1 MGSTCSSN
9 QVAPVSTLDNTNP
22 NFGKLKFD
30 GKSSICKYIIVQV
43 PAENTGDDK
52 TFEYANRVSEELFCG
67 QRPDIGWWWK
77 KTGSESH
84 SHGAVWWPPSII
96 SVTGGAENFKISK
109 EYTTIF
115 KKGIVKAA
123 SAMKAMIIDGG
134 SASGV
139 MLEVGKAVE
148 EDGDQIATLGIIPWK
163 VVSAREESNLKP
175 VGKPTCSL
183 QYDYNVRKYRHVE
196 KTTKNENE
204 TVLDSNHRYFAFVDV
219 AHTGQPEAEQ
229 AAWGLEI
236 PFRFHLECAL
246 SGRKDPNQ
254 GDLITPHVVVVVGGG
269 MGTFKTVCALA
280 NIEKTGGQTSIPIVI
295 IENSGELPDFLIK
308 LRGKPRP
315 SDKAAVQKIWPK
327 GIAGD
332 DAAYTM
338 ALKICSLPE
347 EALTFHRFDSDES
360 LSYVLMKSI
369 CNGTLQQKQGNWTQL
384 SPLQRLRYVL
394 EWDDDEAMKMAKR
407 EVLMNIDEK
416 EKTEKSGDYSKILM
430 EAMYR
435 NRYKFVDLVLDFDF
449 KLTESDFIQLYKERL
464 IAKGET
470 TEWLYD
476 EHDRHRYDVHM
487 KVTKSLEN
495 LKGLSE
501 LRKIRKDRGKKN
513 QKDSQDLEHEQDNGE
528 ENLNIKKS
536 FLKHNV
542 VLSNYFGW
550 ERNKDDHAIRSS
562 RGGPVPHE
570 ENGVSG
576 TDVFIWS
583 ILTGRRE
590 IAHIL
595 WRHLGCG
602 QQSITTALFACAIAR
617 TVGPL
622 LDDESKKLFIGDLE
636 VHGNSHSG
644 QAVDFAAHFEM
655 LAVDLLDM
663 CYRKSKDQT
672 ICILLTP
679 LLLPKE
685 SYWVSTHGSL
695 RRALRPISLALDA
708 AAKRFVAHDAF
719 QDSLDQLWM
728 GRIESKD
735 KVTIMNNADEQ
746 RGILNPR
753 GFRLRHEGLLRGLAR
768 LLGLEVWFFPNSLM
782 AGIDHLLTCLLL
794 IPIFKSKRNSSRRYR
809 IPEPGVR
816 NQVEFYVNIALQKW
830 CSFYAAPVS
839 KFYLDFAS
847 YFAFVVL
854 YTAVGLTMS
863 YEYTV
868 QEALMHT
875 WIFSFALGEF
885 RNYLDMGL
893 IRYNRVNKYHFD
905 VLVLVL
911 YIPAAALRIFEIRYQ
926 DQKSFDSLGGNFSA
940 PLQDGHLAVYNESGR
955 DFWTARSWH
964 GVAGIFFWVRIL
976 VFCRISSD
984 LGPMVLVL
992 QKVSWNAFEL
1002 FVFLLVFM
1010 IGFGAAM
1017 ICAGRPRADP
1027 RFDLSSSLQQAIFFT
1042 YIEIFGEHYLNGFEL
1057 SFDDYPLCDDASKC
1071 STSSNLGII
1080 LLCIYLF
1087 ISGIVLMNLLI
1098 ASE

>member
-1 MGSTCSSN
+1 MN
-9 QVAPVSTLDNTNP
+9 
-22 NFGKLKFD
+22 K
-30 GKSSICKYIIVQV
+30 
-43 PAENTGDDK
+43 
-52 TFEYANRVSEELFCG
+52 
-67 QRPDIGWWWK
+67 
-77 KTGSESH
+77 
-84 SHGAVWWPPSII
+84 
-96 SVTGGAENFKISK
+96 
-109 EYTTIF
+109 
-115 KKGIVKAA
+115 
-123 SAMKAMIIDGG
+123 
-134 SASGV
+134 
-139 MLEVGKAVE
+139 
-148 EDGDQIATLGIIPWK
+148 
-163 VVSAREESNLKP
+163 
-175 VGKPTCSL
+175 
-183 QYDYNVRKYRHVE
+183 
-196 KTTKNENE
+196 NE
-204 TVLDSNHRYFAFVDV
+204 TVLDSNHRYFVFVDV
-219 AHTGQPEAEQ
+219 ADTAQPEAEQ
-229 AAWGLEI
+229 AAWGQEI

-246 SGRKDPNQ
+246 SGRNDQNR
-254 GDLITPHVVVVVGGG
+254 GDLITPHVLVVVGGG

-280 NIEKTGGQTSIPIVI
+280 NIEKAGGQTSIPIVI
-295 IENSGELPDFLIK
+295 MEGSGELPDFLK
-308 LRGKPRP
+308 RLWKEKP
-315 SDKAAVQKIWPK
+315 SDETAVEKIWPEK
-327 GIAGD
+327 IAGD
-332 DAAYTM
+332 PAAYKM
-338 ALKICSLPE
+338 ALKICGLPTE
-347 EALTFHRFDSDES
+347 TLTFHRFDSDVS

-369 CNGTLQQKQGNWTQL
+369 CNGTLKKQDDEWKPL

-394 EWDDDEAMKMAKR
+394 EWDDDEAMRMAKR
-407 EVLMNIDEK
+407 EVLMNIEEK
-416 EKTEKSGDYSKILM
+416 ATTESGYSKLLM

-435 NRYKFVDLVLDFDF
+435 NRSKFVDLMLDFDF

-464 IAKGET
+464 VAQGET
-470 TEWLYD
+470 TEADWLYD

-495 LKGLSE
+495 LKGLSQ
-501 LRKIRKDRGKKN
+501 LRKIRKDIGKKEKN
-513 QKDSQDLEHEQDNGE
+513 QTGSEDLEYEQDNSDRCK
-528 ENLNIKKS
+528 ENLNIKKH
-536 FLKHNV
+536 FLEHNV

-550 ERNKDDHAIRSS
+550 ERNKYEDAIPSS
-562 RGGPVPHE
+562 RGGPVSHE
-570 ENGVSG
+570 ENGASVSS

-636 VHGNSHSG
+636 VHGKSPSG
-644 QAVDFAAHFEM
+644 QAVDFATHFET

-685 SYWVSTHGSL
+685 SYWVSTHGSR

-768 LLGLEVWFFPNSLM
+768 LLGLEMWIFPNGLLS
-782 AGIDHLLTCLLL
+782 GIDHALTCLLL
-794 IPIFKSKRNSSRRYR
+794 IPIFTSKRNSSRRYR
-809 IPEPGVR
+809 ISNR
-816 NQVEFYVNIALQKW
+816 NHVKFYANIALQKW
-830 CSFYAAPVS
+830 FSFYAAPVS
-839 KFYLDFAS
+839 KFYLDFAC

-863 YEYTV
+863 YDYTL

-885 RNYLDMGL
+885 RNFLDMGL

-926 DQKSFDSLGGNFSA
+926 DQKRFDSLGGNASA
-940 PLQDGHLAVYNESGR
+940 PIQDGHLAIYNESGR

-964 GVAGIFFWVRIL
+964 GVTGIFFWVRIL

-1027 RFDLSSSLQQAIFFT
+1027 LFDLSSSLEQAIFFT
-1042 YIEIFGEHYLNGFEL
+1042 YIAIFGEHFLNGFEL
-1057 SFDDYPLCDDASKC
+1057 SFDDYPLCNDTNKC

-1087 ISGIVLMNLLI
+1087 ISGIILMNLLI

>member
-84 SHGAVWWPPSII
+84 SHGAVWRPPSII

-636 VHGNSHSG
+636 VHGKSPSG
-644 QAVDFAAHFEM
+644 QAVDFATHFET

-685 SYWVSTHGSL
+685 SYWVSTHGSR

-768 LLGLEVWFFPNSLM
+768 LLGLEMWIFPNGLLS
-782 AGIDHLLTCLLL
+782 GIDHALTCLLL
-794 IPIFKSKRNSSRRYR
+794 IPIFTSKRNSSRRYR
-809 IPEPGVR
+809 ISNR
-816 NQVEFYVNIALQKW
+816 NHVKFYANIALQKW
-830 CSFYAAPVS
+830 FSFYAAPVS
-839 KFYLDFAS
+839 KFYLDFAC

-863 YEYTV
+863 YDYTL

-885 RNYLDMGL
+885 RNFLDMGL

-926 DQKSFDSLGGNFSA
+926 DQKRFDSLGGNASA
-940 PLQDGHLAVYNESGR
+940 PIQDGHLAIYNESGR

-964 GVAGIFFWVRIL
+964 GVTGIFFWVRIL

-1027 RFDLSSSLQQAIFFT
+1027 LFDLSSSLEQAIFFT
-1042 YIEIFGEHYLNGFEL
+1042 YIAIFGEHFLNGFEL
-1057 SFDDYPLCDDASKC
+1057 SFDDYPLCNDTNKC

-1087 ISGIVLMNLLI
+1087 ISGIILMNLLI